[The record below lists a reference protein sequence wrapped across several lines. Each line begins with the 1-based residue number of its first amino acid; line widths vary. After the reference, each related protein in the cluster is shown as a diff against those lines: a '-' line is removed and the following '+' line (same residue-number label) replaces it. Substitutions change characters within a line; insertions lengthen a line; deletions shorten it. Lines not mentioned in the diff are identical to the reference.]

1 MLTSTEKKGGVCG
14 GERVSRMEEI
24 YWARY
29 EETWSLVYYAPAPFI
44 ELGDYRQPMSHQA
57 SFTQ

>member
-1 MLTSTEKKGGVCG
+1 MLTSTEKKGVCVGAG
-14 GERVSRMEEI
+14 GVSRMEEI

-44 ELGDYRQPMSHQA
+44 ELGDYRQPMSRQA